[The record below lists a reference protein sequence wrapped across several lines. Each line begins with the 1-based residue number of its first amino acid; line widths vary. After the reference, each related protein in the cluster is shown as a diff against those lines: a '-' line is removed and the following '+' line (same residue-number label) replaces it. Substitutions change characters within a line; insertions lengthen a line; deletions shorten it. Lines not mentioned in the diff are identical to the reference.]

1 MDFPPLRDHCDFKHG
16 VGRYIY
22 IYIYGSRR
30 MFPLG
35 NSVMSEQGNIS
46 CQGPG
51 VFTLIVIIFILLYC
65 ACVCERE
72 TVQIQ
77 SSQCDIFGVFKL
89 ICYSTNPLICA
100 FHKEL
105 NQECSSATAASLL
118 THTHTQQQHTCT
130 VFFTL

>member
-1 MDFPPLRDHCDFKHG
+1 MYSQAHKNEWTSPPYEIIVISSMASVD
-16 VGRYIY
+16 IY

-72 TVQIQ
+72 RDGADTV
-77 SSQCDIFGVFKL
+77 V
-89 ICYSTNPLICA
+89 A
-100 FHKEL
+100 
-105 NQECSSATAASLL
+105 
-118 THTHTQQQHTCT
+118 
-130 VFFTL
+130 V